1 MDLMEICEDE
11 RMEVEEFLRKKNV
24 LEQAMTEISNL

>member
-11 RMEVEEFLRKKNV
+11 RMEVEEFLRKKSV